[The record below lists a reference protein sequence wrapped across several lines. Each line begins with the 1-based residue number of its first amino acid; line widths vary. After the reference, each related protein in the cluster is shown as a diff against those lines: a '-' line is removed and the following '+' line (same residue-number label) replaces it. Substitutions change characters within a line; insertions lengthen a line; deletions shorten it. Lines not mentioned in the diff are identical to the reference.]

1 MGQLVCARL
10 WGAVNEIP
18 LYGGVAEGLGGHDIT
33 YLRIIP
39 IFFTPIFDTHN
50 RRKSSTN
57 NMVQL
62 VRMNFSHSR

>member
-39 IFFTPIFDTHN
+39 IFFTPIFAPTTGEN
-50 RRKSSTN
+50 R
-57 NMVQL
+57 
-62 VRMNFSHSR
+62 VRIIWYN